1 MEDKYNTLSLEQY
14 SRNLAKLLC
23 DRYFANHE
31 TINGQQLITFSPVK
45 QINLFVIKE
54 LLISWNREMANL
66 KSPYFDFE
74 DEEVKAGLKQF
85 MNVLSRK
92 ILIRRPHFEPLLQ
105 KAILDAFTL
114 VLQPATSFDEKFLQ
128 VQEEVTPAKLQEHLK
143 YLDLNKT
150 HFSEFLQSLPPQ
162 TLDKTAVLQK
172 FRLYSQAHYRDL
184 APVEALLE
192 QLNPLLPIS
201 KQDILE
207 KAAAPVFTP
216 ASPAPEKTTFNTAP
230 EPASGP
236 MYNIPAADTN
246 AVFEKAAVPASGP
259 TGPASFPKPEPTE
272 TAQPVAQPVPAPA
285 ASMPAVTTATPAP
298 ADQPDVKL
306 YEKFKTE
313 KPTLNETLKKP
324 EAPNL
329 AEKDTRKI
337 ETLKESIS
345 INQRFSFINE
355 LFNGENLEY
364 YEAIQI
370 LDAKPD
376 AESAKRFLLE
386 DLAAKHNW
394 VKKEEH
400 LNKLLRLIERKFA

>member
-74 DEEVKAGLKQF
+74 DEEVKTSLKQF

-105 KAILDAFTL
+105 KAILDTFTL
-114 VLQPATSFDEKFLQ
+114 VLHPGTSFDEKFLQ
-128 VQEEVTPAKLQEHLK
+128 VQEEVTPAKLQDHIK

-150 HFSEFLQSLPPQ
+150 HFSEFLQTLPPQ
-162 TLDKTAVLQK
+162 TLDKAAVLQK
-172 FRLYSQAHYRDL
+172 FRLYTQAHYRDL
-184 APVEALLE
+184 TPADALLE
-192 QLNPLLPIS
+192 QLNTLLPIS

-207 KAAAPVFTP
+207 KAVAPAFTST
-216 ASPAPEKTTFNTAP
+216 SPAPEKTAFTAAP

-236 MYNIPAADTN
+236 MHNIPAADTN
-246 AVFEKAAVPASGP
+246 AVFEKATVPASGP
-259 TGPASFPKPEPTE
+259 TGPASFPKSEPIQPL
-272 TAQPVAQPVPAPA
+272 AQPIPAPA
-285 ASMPAVTTATPAP
+285 ATMPPVTTATPSP
-298 ADQPDVKL
+298 ASQPDVKL

-313 KPTLNETLKKP
+313 KPNLNETLKKP
-324 EAPNL
+324 ETPNL
-329 AEKDTRKI
+329 ADKDTRKI
-337 ETLKESIS
+337 ESLKESIS

-376 AESAKRFLLE
+376 AESAKHFLLE
-386 DLAAKHNW
+386 ELAAKHNW